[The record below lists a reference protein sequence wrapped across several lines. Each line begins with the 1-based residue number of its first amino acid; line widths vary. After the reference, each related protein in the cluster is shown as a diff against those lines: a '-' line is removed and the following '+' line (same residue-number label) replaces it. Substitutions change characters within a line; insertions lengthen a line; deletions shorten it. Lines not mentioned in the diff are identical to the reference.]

1 MTMIQA
7 MSWPVLWVWKE
18 NWLFSLRNS
27 LNAQDSGYIPH
38 DEANDRIEHL
48 AAANQDLLEKVNTI
62 GNEVKKA
69 IEKVRSDNIE
79 KRKKRREEVASQ
91 MYDDLNLNNM
101 ELINKIQER
110 DKLYKNLQDNRKEI
124 KTLKLR
130 LETLGGNDKIT
141 TLKDNYKRLVD
152 ENYILYENVKTAQK
166 EHDRLTKEIESIID
180 ADPEYD
186 NKLNTLKMNIE
197 TEK

>member
-1 MTMIQA
+1 M
-7 MSWPVLWVWKE
+7 
-18 NWLFSLRNS
+18 
-27 LNAQDSGYIPH
+27 NAQDSGYIPH